1 MARYV
6 IIGNGVAGV
15 RAAEAIRKRDGRG
28 EIVIFGD
35 ESDPFYYRPQLADFV
50 AGQQSEAGLRAK
62 PDNFYAANKIKVNL
76 GRKVAAMAPS
86 EHRVRFADGSAE
98 QYDRLLIATGASP
111 HKATVPGADLLGVR
125 YLQTLEDARSLAT
138 AAREAKAAVVAGE
151 NSIGLEIARA
161 LLALGL
167 QVSYLVRGDRF
178 WPEMLDAD
186 AAQLVEQ
193 HLEGR
198 GIRLLRGQQ
207 LHAIHGSQGKVEKVA
222 TSTGQEI
229 PCQIVGL
236 SLGLTPNAAL
246 TNGSG
251 IDVERGILVDD
262 RLATTVADI
271 YAAGDVTQ
279 APELTTGQRVP
290 SFGWLKAWRQG
301 QAAGENMAGGSAS
314 VADAIHTLQVQILD
328 VDFLALGQSN
338 PLPGA
343 GLRKESAVFPDVGVY
358 KSLVRRN
365 GTLVGAAFLGN
376 VAEAAVIE
384 RLIRSQADISQLDP
398 AIHKQMFDEFSL
410 RSVIVSVL
418 CPVCKLAVPLAANAK
433 EGDVITCPVC
443 GVDLR
448 LERMP
453 NGLLGGK
460 VTS

>member
-1 MARYV
+1 MARYL

-15 RAAEAIRKRDGRG
+15 RAAETIRKRDGRG
-28 EIVIFGD
+28 PITIIGD
-35 ESDPFYYRPQLADFV
+35 EPDGFYYRPQLADFA
-50 AGQQSEAGLRAK
+50 AGHATEASMRAK
-62 PDNFYAANKIKVNL
+62 PDKFYGDNKIKLVL
-76 GRKVAAMAPS
+76 GRKATAVVPA
-86 EHRVRFADGSAE
+86 EHSVRLDDGSEEA
-98 QYDRLLIATGASP
+98 YDRLLVATGASP
-111 HKATVPGADLLGVR
+111 RKAEVPGADLAGVH
-125 YLQTLEDARSLAT
+125 YLQTMADARALA
-138 AAREAKAAVVAGE
+138 AAAKGAKAAVVAGE

-161 LLALGL
+161 LLDLG
-167 QVSYLVRGDRF
+167 VKVTYLVRGERF
-178 WPEMLDAD
+178 WPEMFDAD
-186 AAQLVEQ
+186 AGQIVEQ
-193 HLEGR
+193 HLSGR
-198 GIRLLRGQQ
+198 GIRLVTGQQ
-207 LHAIHGSQGKVEKVA
+207 IQSITGSQGKVESVL
-222 TSTGQEI
+222 TTGGDTI
-229 PCQIVGL
+229 PCDMVGL
-236 SLGLTPNAAL
+236 SLGLAPNLGLAGHAIE
-246 TNGSG
+246 T
-251 IDVERGILVDD
+251 DQGILVDD
-262 RLATTVADI
+262 KLATSAVDV

-314 VADAIHTLQVQILD
+314 VADAIQTLQAQILD
-328 VDFLALGQSN
+328 VDFLAMGQSN
-338 PLPGA
+338 PPPGQ

-384 RLIRSQADISQLDP
+384 KLIRTKADVSELDP

-410 RSVIVSVL
+410 RSVIVGVL

-453 NGLLGGK
+453 NGQLAGR
-460 VTS
+460 VVA